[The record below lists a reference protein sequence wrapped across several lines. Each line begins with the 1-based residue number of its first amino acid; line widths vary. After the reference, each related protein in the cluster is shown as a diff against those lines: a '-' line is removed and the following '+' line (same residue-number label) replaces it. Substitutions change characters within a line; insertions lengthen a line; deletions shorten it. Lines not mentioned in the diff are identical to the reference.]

1 LTWRTA
7 VKRFLAVV
15 VAGVTIYLVLP
26 KIIAV
31 LGAWP
36 RLSTLNPI
44 WFAIAFAAEAIHF
57 FCTFA
62 LQRLALQTTDWFD
75 VITSVLAGNAI
86 TNVMPG
92 ADAAGAAVQYRM
104 LSTAGIDADTAVSGL
119 TAFSLLQVGGLL
131 ALPIFALPAILGG
144 SPVSPGLVNT
154 AIVGAVGFVLFAAF
168 SLVVLATDRPLAAL
182 GRLIE
187 ELWNRIRRQHPPLTG
202 FDNRLLRDR
211 NAIRSALGASWREAV
226 LLCAAR
232 TGFDYGC
239 LLAALRATGS
249 HPSPSLVLLAYAV
262 SGVIGLVPV
271 TPGGLGI
278 VEASMSG
285 MLVLAGVSAGR
296 AFLATLAYRV
306 ASYWLPLLAGPVAYW
321 MFRRRHGSREPA
333 PAKPAS

>member
-1 LTWRTA
+1 
-7 VKRFLAVV
+7 
-15 VAGVTIYLVLP
+15 
-26 KIIAV
+26 
-31 LGAWP
+31 
-36 RLSTLNPI
+36 
-44 WFAIAFAAEAIHF
+44 
-57 FCTFA
+57 
-62 LQRLALQTTDWFD
+62 
-75 VITSVLAGNAI
+75 
-86 TNVMPG
+86 
-92 ADAAGAAVQYRM
+92 
-104 LSTAGIDADTAVSGL
+104 
-119 TAFSLLQVGGLL
+119 LQVGGLL